1 MATSA
6 YQIEGATAVD
16 GRTDSIWDTFCR
28 VPGAVANGESGES
41 ACEHYR
47 LMPQDVDL
55 MADLGVDTYRFS
67 VSWPRVQPGGRG
79 QANAAG
85 LAFYDRLVD
94 RLLERGIDPWVTLY
108 HWDLPQELEE
118 AGGWPHRD
126 TAHRF
131 ADYAELV
138 FDRLGD
144 RVAAWTTL
152 NEPWCVAMYG
162 YADGL
167 HAPGRRDRSA
177 AMYAVHHLLLGH
189 GEAVRRMRARGGQE
203 HSFGLTLN
211 LTPSLPATTDPMDV
225 AAARLSDGFGV
236 RMYLDPLLLGRYPE
250 DVMADLRQE
259 GITLPVHDGDAEI
272 IVFSARDRWPG
283 PPRRAC

>member
-1 MATSA
+1 M
-6 YQIEGATAVD
+6 GK
-16 GRTDSIWDTFCR
+16 
-28 VPGAVANGESGES
+28 
-41 ACEHYR
+41 
-47 LMPQDVDL
+47 
-55 MADLGVDTYRFS
+55 
-67 VSWPRVQPGGRG
+67 
-79 QANAAG
+79 ANAAG

-108 HWDLPQELEE
+108 HWDLPQELEDT
-118 AGGWPHRD
+118 GGWPHRD

-162 YADGL
+162 YADGM

-177 AMYAVHHLLLGH
+177 AMYTVHHLLLGH
-189 GEAVRRMRARGGQE
+189 GEAVCRMRARGGQE

-211 LTPSLPATTDPMDV
+211 LTPSLPATRDPMDV

-283 PPRRAC
+283 PPRRTR

>member
-1 MATSA
+1 VSHLPRLSAQDIATLSVPDRAALLPPGFRFGVATSA

-55 MADLGVDTYRFS
+55 MAVLGVDTYRFS

-108 HWDLPQELEE
+108 HWDLPQELEDT
-118 AGGWPHRD
+118 GGWPHRD

-162 YADGL
+162 YADGM

-177 AMYAVHHLLLGH
+177 ACTQCTTCCWAT
-189 GEAVRRMRARGGQE
+189 VRRCAGCGR
-203 HSFGLTLN
+203 
-211 LTPSLPATTDPMDV
+211 
-225 AAARLSDGFGV
+225 AAARSTLSV
-236 RMYLDPLLLGRYPE
+236 
-250 DVMADLRQE
+250 
-259 GITLPVHDGDAEI
+259 
-272 IVFSARDRWPG
+272 
-283 PPRRAC
+283 